1 MVAVLEQQR
10 LTPVS
15 DGRPIVIVGCG
26 PVGVRTAGE
35 LERRGT
41 RAPIILYG
49 AESEEPYNRVR
60 LSSLLAGEISWASW
74 VNDKILDAGS
84 SVQRRLGCAV
94 TSIDREARTAH
105 DANGLVQPYS
115 HLIIATGSTPHVP
128 NIPNTDLPG
137 VYTFR
142 DLKDVQQL
150 FARSV
155 RSRRT
160 VVLGGGLLGLEAARA
175 MRRFHTQVIVVEHAP
190 RPMPRQLDDEG
201 GQVVATHLRR
211 IGIDIVLGEGVRK
224 IVGDCRVSGVELMS
238 GAFIECD
245 TVVVATGIRPNID
258 LARKAGLSVSR
269 GIRVDDQMRT
279 SDPSIF
285 AVGECAEHRGHVY
298 GLVAPGYEQAAVVAS
313 VLTHGVAHYRGS
325 LAATRL
331 KVVGVPV
338 FSIGRVA
345 DDDLTRDAKCSVH
358 RIENRYCKVAIEK
371 GRLVGAIAIGD
382 AAQVGRLQE
391 AVTHARTIWPW
402 QVWRFRRTGVL
413 WAEQKAQSVRQWPD
427 HVAVCNCMGVSRGAL
442 GKAIDSGAKT
452 VTDLAAATGASSV
465 CGSCKPLLAQLCG
478 QREPLAPEKA
488 WRPLLGA
495 TAVAA
500 LLAVLLLLPFSLNY
514 APSVQSTWSLDF
526 LWRTSFWKQLT
537 GYTTVAFATLALLM
551 SFRKR
556 VKRISFGSF
565 AYWRIVHVALAVI
578 GLAALI
584 AHTGARLGS
593 NLNAMLMGSF
603 VAISI
608 TGIAAAGI
616 LGLQHKLSGDRVRW
630 RSQLTWAHILLFWP
644 VPVLLGFHI
653 FKSYYF

>member
-1 MVAVLEQQR
+1 MVAVLEQKS
-10 LTPVS
+10 LTPAS
-15 DGRPIVIVGCG
+15 EGRPIVIVGCG
-26 PVGVRTAGE
+26 PVGARTAGE
-35 LERRGT
+35 LERRG
-41 RAPIILYG
+41 ASVPIIVYG
-49 AESEEPYNRVR
+49 AEAEEPYNRVR
-60 LSSLLAGEISWASW
+60 LSSLLAGEIPWASW
-74 VNDKILDAGS
+74 VNETMLDARTR
-84 SVQRRLGCAV
+84 VQRRLGCAV
-94 TSIDREARTAH
+94 TSIDREARTVC
-105 DANGLVQPYS
+105 DASGVVQPYS

-128 NIPNTDLPG
+128 NIPNTDLQG

-150 FARSV
+150 FARAV

-175 MRRFHTQVIVVEHAP
+175 MRRFHTQVIVVEHAS

-201 GQVVATHLRR
+201 GRVVATHLKR
-211 IGIDIVLGEGVRK
+211 IGIDIVLGEGARR
-224 IVGDCRVSGVELMS
+224 IIGDCRVSGIELMS
-238 GAFIECD
+238 GAIIECD

-258 LARKAGLSVSR
+258 LARRAGLSVGR

-285 AVGECAEHRGHVY
+285 AVGECAEHREHVY

-313 VLTHGVAHYRGS
+313 VLTQGVGQYRGS

-358 RIENRYCKVAIEK
+358 RLENRYCKIAIEK

-402 QVWRFRRTGVL
+402 QVWRFRRTGIL
-413 WAEQKAQSVRQWPD
+413 WAEQKAQSVRHWPD

-452 VTDLAAATGASSV
+452 VADLAAATGASSV
-465 CGSCKPLLAQLCG
+465 CGSCKPLLAELCG
-478 QREPLAPEKA
+478 QKEPLAPEKA
-488 WRPLLGA
+488 WRPLLG
-495 TAVAA
+495 TTGVAA
-500 LLAVLLLLPFSLNY
+500 LLAVLLLFPMSLNY
-514 APSVQSTWSLDF
+514 ASSVQSTWSLDF
-526 LWRTSFWKQLT
+526 LWRSSFWKQLT
-537 GYTTVAFATLALLM
+537 GYTTVAFTTLALLM

-556 VKRISFGSF
+556 IKRISFGTF

-584 AHTGARLGS
+584 AHTGGRLGS

-608 TGIAAAGI
+608 TGVAAAAI
-616 LGLQHKLSGDRVRW
+616 LGLQHKLSGDHVRW